1 MGLVLLGEIEER
13 MGIASSRGRAQC
25 RERHAG
31 GNACGDG
38 SVAESAQLYPA
49 GGDAFVAHGVGTRDR
64 GPAILPQRSSRSAL
78 DSPIQPWW
86 H

>member
-1 MGLVLLGEIEER
+1 MGLVLLGEIGER
-13 MGIASSRGRAQC
+13 MGLRH
-25 RERHAG
+25 REVEP
-31 GNACGDG
+31 NAENATLEEMR
-38 SVAESAQLYPA
+38 VAMEAESAQLYPA